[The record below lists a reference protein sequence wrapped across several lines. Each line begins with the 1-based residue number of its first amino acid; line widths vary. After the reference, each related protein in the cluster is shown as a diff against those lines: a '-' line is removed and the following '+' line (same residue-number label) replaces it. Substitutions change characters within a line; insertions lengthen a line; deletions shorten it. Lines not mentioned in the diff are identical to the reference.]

1 VSESNDASGAIDR
14 RLWMAAGVFSLAFV
28 VLVFLGDV
36 FSSSVMLGDKP
47 SAVAAGLVHSSMAKN
62 FAGGYISLLSFLVFL
77 AGATLFARLLRGE
90 GETGGWLSSCMTAT
104 AAVYVA
110 VTIAT
115 GFAAGAAAVYNGHH
129 GASLATVTTV
139 DDIRNLGFIL
149 SGAVSGM
156 FAILVAAAARHSAR
170 LPGWVTYSGWAVG
183 ILAIAAVPAGRT
195 GLDNVTTMLWFVWLV
210 ALGVAALVRA
220 RRGGLRPG
228 PERMTSATVT
238 RV

>member
-1 VSESNDASGAIDR
+1 
-14 RLWMAAGVFSLAFV
+14 MAAGAFSLAFI
-28 VLVFLGDV
+28 VLVFVGDV
-36 FSSSVMLGDKP
+36 FTSSVMLGDKP

-156 FAILVAAAARHSAR
+156 FAILLATAARHSGR
-170 LPGWVTYSGWAVG
+170 LPGWVSYSGWVVG
-183 ILAIAAVPAGRT
+183 IVAIAAVPAGRT
-195 GLDNVTTMLWFVWLV
+195 GVDNAATMLWFVWLV
-210 ALGVAALVRA
+210 TLGVAALARA
-220 RRGGLRPG
+220 RRGGLRPS
-228 PERMTSATVT
+228 PEGRTSATVS